1 MSTNEPKIKNQPIA
15 KFRVGSVTA
24 GIWKNEG
31 EKGTTFNATFD
42 RRYRDNDNNWH
53 SSASHNPDDLLAL
66 AKAADLA
73 HTKILELQA
82 TPE

>member
-1 MSTNEPKIKNQPIA
+1 MTQNEQKAKNQPVA
-15 KFRVGSVTA
+15 KYRVGSVTA
-24 GIWKNEG
+24 SIWKNEG
-31 EKGTTFNATFD
+31 EKGTTFSATFD

-53 SSASHNPDDLLAL
+53 SSTSHNADDLLAL

-82 TPE
+82 ITD